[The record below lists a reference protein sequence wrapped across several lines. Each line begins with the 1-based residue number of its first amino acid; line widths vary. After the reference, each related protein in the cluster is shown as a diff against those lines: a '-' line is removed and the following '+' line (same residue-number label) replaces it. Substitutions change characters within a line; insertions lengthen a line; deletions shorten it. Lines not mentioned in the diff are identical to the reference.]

1 MKKVFLIVLLIPILG
16 YSQGI
21 DFSKTPQDN
30 VDSLRYYMH
39 QELNEYRLQ
48 NNVNELEISDTLN
61 EFAQAWA
68 KTMFETGEL
77 KHSKRPFNSGEN
89 ISYGNRRIFTLK
101 RFTSS
106 KLQTWKESSGHNANL
121 LNKWYT
127 KIGYGFYEG
136 YAVQIFE

>member
-1 MKKVFLIVLLIPILG
+1 MKKLFLILLLPLSV
-16 YSQGI
+16 YSQYI

-30 VDSLRYYMH
+30 VDSLRYYMN

-48 NNVNELEISDTLN
+48 NNVNELEMTDKLN

-89 ISYGNRRIFTLK
+89 IFYGSNRIFTLK
-101 RFTSS
+101 EFSYWR
-106 KLQTWKESSGHNANL
+106 LQTWKESSGHNKNML
-121 LNKWYT
+121 DNWYT
-127 KIGYGFYEG
+127 KSGYGFYEG